1 MKNKI
6 AKIIRMVTVPPV
18 MVAALLT
25 ILFFCDDIF
34 PTVADY
40 VLALLFLAVVP
51 VLAYPVQ
58 MLVPKWRA
66 GGRKAQRLLA
76 FVFSFVGY
84 SAAVVVSIVRDAV
97 PNLLYISAVYLVS
110 VIILTLFNCFSPWR
124 ASGHACSIAGPI
136 LLICLFSGYYA
147 IPAGV
152 LVFVASFWASV
163 YMKRHTVREFL
174 LGALCSGLAGLVTY
188 FIVHPIF

>member
-6 AKIIRMVTVPPV
+6 AKVIRMITVPPV

-25 ILFFCDDIF
+25 LLFFFDDVF
-34 PTVADY
+34 PTPLDF
-40 VLALLFLAVVP
+40 VLALIFLAVLP

-58 MLVPKWRA
+58 MLVPKWRE
-66 GGRKAQRLLA
+66 GGRKVQRLLA
-76 FVFSFVGY
+76 FIFSFIGY
-84 SAAVVVSIVRDAV
+84 SAAVIVSIVRDAV

-110 VIILTLFNCFSPWR
+110 VILLTLFNCFSPWR

-147 IPAGV
+147 IPAGL
-152 LVFVASFWASV
+152 LVFAASFWASV

-174 LGALCSGLAGLVTY
+174 LGALCAGLAGLITY
-188 FIVHPIF
+188 FIVHPVF